1 MAINSVSIG
10 GNLVRDAELRATS
23 GGSFILTFDVAV
35 NERRKQDDGTWG
47 NETSYV
53 KCKLFGKRAQATQPH
68 LTKGCKVTVQGK
80 LRQERWQTKDGQSRS
95 EIVVLVDE
103 FEFMDRRA
111 SQPPAD
117 APASPQDALWDAEIP
132 F

>member
-10 GNLVRDAELRATS
+10 GNLVRDAELRATA

-35 NERRKQDDGTWG
+35 NERRKRDDGTWAD
-47 NETSYV
+47 EPSYIR
-53 KCKLFGKRAQATQPH
+53 CKLFGKRAQSVQPH
-68 LTKGCKVTVQGK
+68 LTKGCKVAVQGK
-80 LRQERWQTKDGQSRS
+80 LRQERWQTKEGQNRS

-103 FEFMDRRA
+103 IEFMDKR
-111 SQPPAD
+111 QQQ
-117 APASPQDALWDAEIP
+117 APAEAPAVASDTLWDAEIP